1 MCQMCKNMIY
11 DILINPLPLNHI
23 LHGSI
28 NFDAL
33 KRCAVSV
40 AYSIYRGI
48 KDFPICPN
56 FFIEEPLESSHILH
70 IRAPLEPSPLTDFE
84 KDEMIWNKFFSKYPE
99 NIEDFQDAIDKCI
112 DAGVA
117 KKTTIL
123 KQQLVKYFLMDI
135 LRKVLTIIPTVH
147 NDHTNKNINVE
158 SKSLGPVC
166 NWDII
171 TIRRTAG
178 LPVDKYLPKNI
189 YKF

>member
-1 MCQMCKNMIY
+1 MCKNMIY

-23 LHGSI
+23 LHGYI

-33 KRCAVSV
+33 KRCGVSV
-40 AYSIYRGI
+40 VYSIYRGI

-56 FFIEEPLESSHILH
+56 FFIEEHLESSHILH
-70 IRAPLEPSPLTDFE
+70 IRAPLEPRPLTEFE

-99 NIEDFQDAIDKCI
+99 NIEEFQDVIDKCI

-117 KKTTIL
+117 KKATIS
-123 KQQLVKYFLMDI
+123 KEQLIKYFLMDI
-135 LRKVLTIIPTVH
+135 LRKVLTIIPTIH
-147 NDHTNKNINVE
+147 NDHTNKNVHTE

-166 NWDII
+166 NWKII
-171 TIRRTAG
+171 TIRRLAD